1 MGFSQNFV
9 SAVKIA
15 AQLLPVTSA
24 LAQWLSEIETSRMIE
39 RLDRLEDPLT
49 KYGPR
54 AKDLSQILY
63 SLIQAQAQDVPT
75 THVDWSSTLAP
86 LIKDLRYFEAD
97 GLVAGSHAITEE
109 FKAGLRLNPGFIVY
123 LALLYGDR
131 EATEKLVQLLND
143 AKEPIDGIALK
154 KSINLPLTVIDA
166 FFREYENRGQGF
178 KSKTIGTSTYLPKP
192 AP

>member
-24 LAQWLSEIETSRMIE
+24 LAQSLSEIETSRMIE
-39 RLDRLEDPLT
+39 RLDRLEDPLV
-49 KYGPR
+49 KYGPQ
-54 AKDLSQILY
+54 AKELSQILFA
-63 SLIQAQAQDVPT
+63 LIQAQAQDVPT
-75 THVDWSSTLAP
+75 THLDWSSKLAP
-86 LIKDLRYFEAD
+86 LIKELRHFEAD
-97 GLVAGSHAITEE
+97 ELVTGSHAITGE
-109 FKAGLRLNPGFIVY
+109 FQGGLRVNPGFAVY
-123 LALLYGDR
+123 LALLHGDR

-143 AKEPIDGIALK
+143 AKEPVDGIALK

-166 FFREYENRGQGF
+166 SFQEYENRGQGF

-192 AP
+192 AR